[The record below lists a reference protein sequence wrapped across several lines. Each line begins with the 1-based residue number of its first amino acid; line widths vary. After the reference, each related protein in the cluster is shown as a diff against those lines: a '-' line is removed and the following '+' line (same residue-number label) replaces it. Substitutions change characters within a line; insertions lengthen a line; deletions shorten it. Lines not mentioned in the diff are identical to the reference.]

1 MDDSD
6 VVIVGGGVVGS
17 TLALLLGEAN
27 WRVTIVDA
35 APAPEETDTLGQ
47 GKPALRVSA
56 LTAASRRLLTTL
68 DVWPWLASRR
78 VATYRG
84 MQVWDA
90 EGSGEIRFDAEDV
103 GVESLGH
110 IVENDLLLAAL
121 AQRLQALPNVEW
133 LQNVRL
139 TGYVR
144 ESGIND
150 SETHEPEAKEPKTR
164 RTGRAVI
171 TLDNGEQR
179 RAPLIVGADGANSPL
194 RGMAGIPVHE
204 RDTGQAA
211 MVTSVRTAVGHGGI
225 ARQAFLSTGPLAF
238 LPLTI
243 DGRDDHCSIVW
254 STTPGEARRLT
265 ALGETE
271 EGRSQLGIELAQGLG
286 GRLGDVEVIDAAPHF
301 PITQRH
307 AQRYVDEGLALV
319 GDAAHSLHPLAGQ
332 GVNLGLMDAAVLAEE
347 WIRARQRGA
356 PPEDRRILVR
366 YERRRRGENAAMLAA
381 MQGFQQLFGSRQP
394 ALRLARNWGLSGV
407 DRLMPVKRLLIR
419 QALGEY
425 GDLPE
430 RCR

>member
-35 APAPEETDTLGQ
+35 APAPEEIDTLGH

-56 LTAASRRLLTTL
+56 LTAASRRLLTAL

-78 VATYRG
+78 VAAYRG

-103 GVESLGH
+103 GVDSLGH

-133 LQNVRL
+133 LHEARL
-139 TGYVR
+139 TSYVR
-144 ESGIND
+144 EKTARGND
-150 SETHEPEAKEPKTR
+150 VDREDVDREDAR
-164 RTGRAVI
+164 DAGRAVV

-225 ARQAFLSTGPLAF
+225 ARQAFLATGPLAF

-243 DGRDDHCSIVW
+243 EGRDDHCSIVW

-265 ALGETE
+265 ALGETD
-271 EGRSQLGIELAQGLG
+271 EGRAQLGIELAQGLG
-286 GRLGDVEVIDAAPHF
+286 GRLGNVEIIDAAPHF

-347 WIRARQRGA
+347 WIRARRRGA
-356 PPEDRRILVR
+356 EPGDSRILAR
-366 YERRRRGENAAMLAA
+366 YERRRRSENAAMLAA
-381 MQGFQQLFGSRQP
+381 MQGFQRLFGSDLP
-394 ALRLARNWGLSGV
+394 ALRFVRNWGLSSV

>member
-6 VVIVGGGVVGS
+6 VLIVGGGVVGS

-35 APAPEETDTLGQ
+35 APAPEEIDTLGQ

-68 DVWPWLASRR
+68 DVWPWLVSRR
-78 VATYRG
+78 VAAYRG
-84 MQVWDA
+84 MQVWDG

-103 GVESLGH
+103 GVDSLGH

-133 LQNVRL
+133 LQEVRL
-139 TGYVR
+139 TDYVR
-144 ESGIND
+144 ESEAND
-150 SETHEPEAKEPKTR
+150 SETRELNTREPKIFG
-164 RTGRAVI
+164 TGHTVI

-194 RGMAGIPVHE
+194 RAMAGIPVHE

-225 ARQAFLSTGPLAF
+225 ARQAFLPTGPLAF

-243 DGRDDHCSIVW
+243 DSRDDHCSIVW
-254 STTPGEARRLT
+254 STTPAEARRLT
-265 ALGETE
+265 ALGETD

-286 GRLGDVEVIDAAPHF
+286 SRLGDVEVIDAAPHF
-301 PITQRH
+301 PIIQRH

-356 PPEDRRILVR
+356 PPGDRRILVR
-366 YERRRRGENAAMLAA
+366 YERRRRSENAAMLAA

-394 ALRLARNWGLSGV
+394 ALRFVRNWGLSGV

>member
-6 VVIVGGGVVGS
+6 VLIVGGGIVGS
-17 TLALLLGEAN
+17 TLALLLGEAG
-27 WRVTIVDA
+27 WRVTVVDA
-35 APAPEETDTLGQ
+35 APAPEDDETVGQ

-56 LTAASRRLLTTL
+56 LTATSQRLLMAL
-68 DVWPWLASRR
+68 NVWPWLASRR
-78 VATYRG
+78 VAAYRG

-90 EGSGEIRFDAEDV
+90 EGSGEIRFDADEV
-103 GVESLGH
+103 GVDSLGH

-121 AQRLQALPNVEW
+121 ARRLQSLPNVEW
-133 LQNVRL
+133 LRNARL
-139 TGYVR
+139 TGYIRDPDVNHKDVR
-144 ESGIND
+144 NAG
-150 SETHEPEAKEPKTR
+150 H
-164 RTGRAVI
+164 AVI

-179 RAPLIVGADGANSPL
+179 QAPLIVGADGANSPL
-194 RGMAGIPVHE
+194 RTMVGVPVRE

-211 MVTSVRTAVGHGGI
+211 MVTTVRTEIGHGGV
-225 ARQAFLSTGPLAF
+225 ARQAFLATGPLAF
-238 LPLTI
+238 LPLII

-265 ALGETE
+265 ALGETD
-271 EGRSQLGIELAQGLG
+271 EGRAQLGIELTQGLG
-286 GRLGDVEVIDAAPHF
+286 DRLGEVEVIDAAPHF
-301 PITQRH
+301 PIMQRH
-307 AQRYVDEGLALV
+307 AQRYVDDGLALI

-347 WIRARQRGA
+347 WIRAKRRGA
-356 PPEDRRILVR
+356 PPGDPRILAR
-366 YERRRRGENAAMLAA
+366 YERRRRNENAAMLAA
-381 MQGFQQLFGSRQP
+381 MQGFQRLFGSSQP
-394 ALRLARNWGLSGV
+394 VLRLARNWGLSGV

>member
-6 VVIVGGGVVGS
+6 VLIVGGGIVGS

-35 APAPEETDTLGQ
+35 APAPEEIETLGQ

-78 VATYRG
+78 VAAYRG

-103 GVESLGH
+103 GVDSLGH

-133 LQNVRL
+133 LQEVRL

-144 ESGIND
+144 E
-150 SETHEPEAKEPKTR
+150 KTAR
-164 RTGRAVI
+164 GNEIDREDVRDAGRALV

-211 MVTSVRTAVGHGGI
+211 MVTSVRTAIGHGGI

-265 ALGETE
+265 ALGETD
-271 EGRSQLGIELAQGLG
+271 EGRSQLGIELARGLG

-356 PPEDRRILVR
+356 DPGDPRILAR
-366 YERRRRGENAAMLAA
+366 YERRRRSENAAMLAA
-381 MQGFQQLFGSRQP
+381 MQGFQRLFGSDLP
-394 ALRLARNWGLSGV
+394 ALRFVRNWGLSGV
-407 DRLMPVKRLLIR
+407 DRLMPIKRLLIR